1 MRRFMPTMA
10 PSGGAYKLPIFS
22 PPTMRALRE
31 LRAAGGNP
39 PPTSESHRSGGS
51 VHPEYARHGELSSLL
66 YPEKAIG
73 SSRPP
78 SHAGFEDER
87 YGPSNLMIG
96 ATSDCGRR
104 PVLTPYAAAAIAA
117 ARERRAAAPVDARAS
132 ESDFGD
138 GPHRR
143 PHPEHDPAASVLG
156 GLLYPERAS
165 RPATQQQQPPPPPM
179 GRRGHGHDEPRP
191 PRERRQPEPGVWNT
205 GAPSAAAPPPPAAS
219 AGVAHEAE
227 RRHSHETERLRRER
241 EERHSIFPLA
251 RGLEPQGSATAA
263 GASSAGAP
271 GPRYREYV
279 IEHPDADA
287 EPLLRQPRTHE
298 RGVVGKVGALA
309 TVFDDGRIFEGI
321 PEGGARHAPRGH
333 EAATPHE
340 LGSLRAQVAALTHLL
355 HQGVVVPLPSLAGGG
370 ACSAG
375 DGHSMHVWFGPAMV
389 GVGGANAETA
399 AGEPRW
405 QWKLVPLCR

>member
-1 MRRFMPTMA
+1 
-10 PSGGAYKLPIFS
+10 
-22 PPTMRALRE
+22 MRALRE

-39 PPTSESHRSGGS
+39 PPTRSGGS

-66 YPEKAIG
+66 YPEKAVA

-87 YGPSNLMIG
+87 YGPPTRNNLIIG

-117 ARERRAAAPVDARAS
+117 ARERRAAAPGDARAS

-138 GPHRR
+138 GPPLMDGNHRR
-143 PHPEHDPAASVLG
+143 PHPEYDPAASVLG

-165 RPATQQQQPPPPPM
+165 RPATQQQQPQQPPM
-179 GRRGHGHDEPRP
+179 GRRGHGHNEPRP
-191 PRERRQPEPGVWNT
+191 APRERRQPEPGVWDT
-205 GAPSAAAPPPPAAS
+205 GAPSAAVPPPPAAS
-219 AGVAHEAE
+219 AGSAHEGE

-251 RGLEPQGSATAA
+251 RGWEHQGSAATA
-263 GASSAGAP
+263 GASSVGAP

-279 IEHPDADA
+279 VEYPDEDA

-298 RGVVGKVGALA
+298 RGVVGTVGAMSGAMA
-309 TVFDDGRIFEGI
+309 TVFDDGRIPEGI
-321 PEGGARHAPRGH
+321 PEGGARRAPRDAPRGH
-333 EAATPHE
+333 EAATPPE

-375 DGHSMHVWFGPAMV
+375 GGGACSAGGGHASMHVWFGPAMV
-389 GVGGANAETA
+389 GVGGANAEPA

>member
-1 MRRFMPTMA
+1 
-10 PSGGAYKLPIFS
+10 
-22 PPTMRALRE
+22 MRALRE

-39 PPTSESHRSGGS
+39 PPTRSGGS

-66 YPEKAIG
+66 YPEKAVA

-87 YGPSNLMIG
+87 YGPPTRNNLIIG

-117 ARERRAAAPVDARAS
+117 ARERRSAAPGDARAS

-138 GPHRR
+138 GPPLVDGNHRR
-143 PHPEHDPAASVLG
+143 PHPEYDPAASVLG

-165 RPATQQQQPPPPPM
+165 RPATQQQQPQPPPM
-179 GRRGHGHDEPRP
+179 GRRGHGHNEPRP
-191 PRERRQPEPGVWNT
+191 APRERRQPEPGVWDT
-205 GAPSAAAPPPPAAS
+205 GAPSAAVPPPPAAS
-219 AGVAHEAE
+219 AGSAHEGE

-251 RGLEPQGSATAA
+251 RGWEPQGSAAA
-263 GASSAGAP
+263 AGAP

-279 IEHPDADA
+279 VEYPDEDA
-287 EPLLRQPRTHE
+287 ESLLRQPRTHE
-298 RGVVGKVGALA
+298 RGVVGTVGAMSGAMA
-309 TVFDDGRIFEGI
+309 TVFDDGRIPEGI
-321 PEGGARHAPRGH
+321 PEGGARRAPRDAPRGH
-333 EAATPHE
+333 EAATPPE

-375 DGHSMHVWFGPAMV
+375 GGGACSAGGGHASMHVWFGPAMV
-389 GVGGANAETA
+389 GVGGANAEPA